1 MSSRVS
7 ESHRMTAADPRPA
20 PKPAPRSRRGLYLPY
35 VALLVVC
42 LGWSAFWM
50 VAAQST
56 ESALADW
63 FAQEEHVGRVW
74 SCPQRSV
81 GGFPFRIE
89 VRCSRPGFAGRLGG
103 MTGAGSVGDLLAAA
117 NLYNPTLIVAEVAS
131 PLAFRAQGDSLKLSL
146 EWKDLRVSHRS
157 HDGAFERG
165 SLEIEAPVLRVE
177 GTGFAA
183 LGGQARHAEVHVRPD
198 PDSETGLE
206 VALRAEGVVA
216 AGLDALTGETSPLDT
231 ILSASVAQAS
241 AASGSSL
248 PAILEHWRLA
258 EGRIDLREF
267 KAAKGDARLEARGQ
281 LALDPLHRLRGA
293 LDLSAAGM
301 GPLLQRLG
309 LPAGGLA
316 MGGLLGGLLGA
327 TPAAGEAQAA
337 PGTLRVPRSF
347 ANGRATIGPLRLPV
361 VLQPVY

>member
-20 PKPAPRSRRGLYLPY
+20 PRPAPRSRRGLYLPY
-35 VALLVVC
+35 VALLIVC

-56 ESALADW
+56 ETALADW

-74 SCPQRSV
+74 SCPQRSL

-89 VRCSRPGFAGRLGG
+89 LRCSTPTFAGRLGG
-103 MTGAGSVGDLLAAA
+103 MSGSGGVGDLLAAA
-117 NLYNPTLIVAEVAS
+117 NLYNPQLIVAEVAS
-131 PLAFRAQGDSLKLSL
+131 PLAFRAQGDMLKLSL
-146 EWKDLRVSHRS
+146 EWKELRISHRS
-157 HDGAFERG
+157 HNGAFERA
-165 SLEIEAPVLRVE
+165 SLEIDAPVLRVE
-177 GTGFAA
+177 GTGFAP
-183 LGGQARHAEVHVRPD
+183 LGGQARHAEVHLRPE

-206 VALRAEGVVA
+206 VALRAEGLVA
-216 AGLDALTGETSPLDT
+216 PGLDALTGETAPLDT
-231 ILSASVAQAS
+231 VLSAGIVEAS

-248 PAILEHWRLA
+248 PAILERWRLA

-267 KAAKGDARLEARGQ
+267 KVAKGDARLEARGQ

-293 LDLSAAGM
+293 LDLSASGID
-301 GPLLQRLG
+301 PLLQRFG

-316 MGGLLGGLLGA
+316 VGGLLGGLLG
-327 TPAAGEAQAA
+327 TKPPAGAVDSAA
-337 PGTLRVPRSF
+337 GTLRLPLSF
-347 ANGRATIGPLRLPV
+347 DNGRATIGPLRLPV